1 MVLRYITYSKVIIV
15 IFICGIIIRYALKM
29 LPIMKERHRLH
40 CSVQRYWRNTTCQ
53 CERYTNIPTTT
64 ITDPVITYEKPI
76 PTNSTAPKPTHSRR
90 VGLYSIVEPNRRPP
104 GHYNES
110 KLDLLVTN
118 GLFTIGSNWFYNL
131 VFAA

>member
-1 MVLRYITYSKVIIV
+1 MVQPTPLAAKYVTHLKTFSSKYISTLLYIV
-15 IFICGIIIRYALKM
+15 ICIVISYISVRLIIHWLKN
-29 LPIMKERHRLH
+29 KNE
-40 CSVQRYWRNTTCQ
+40 Y
-53 CERYTNIPTTT
+53 YTNITNILTTT
-64 ITDPVITYEKPI
+64 TDPVITYEKPI

-90 VGLYSIVEPNRRPP
+90 VGLYSIVEPNRMPP